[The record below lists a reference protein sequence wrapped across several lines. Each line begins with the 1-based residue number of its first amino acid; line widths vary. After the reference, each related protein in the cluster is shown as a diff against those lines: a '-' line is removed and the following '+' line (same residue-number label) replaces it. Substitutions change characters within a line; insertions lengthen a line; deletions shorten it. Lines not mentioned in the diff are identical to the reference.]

1 MREQDRGPGSG
12 VRGPGTTDAGSGRV
26 GSCARETGETK
37 VRVEVDL
44 DGTGCR
50 AATGV
55 GFLDHMLMALATHGG
70 LRLEVEASGDLHVDS
85 HHTVEDV
92 GLCLGEAL
100 DAALGD
106 RAGIA
111 RFGHAFAPLDEAL
124 ARAVIDVSGRPF
136 ARVEVPRDLLTAF
149 VTPQFP
155 LTLVGEFWRAVASRA
170 RLTLHLDLERAVD
183 PHHAAEA
190 MFKAAALALK
200 VAVRLVGRDVPSTK
214 GSLR

>member
-1 MREQDRGPGSG
+1 MRDEERGRGTGDRGQQDKQAKG
-12 VRGPGTTDAGSGRV
+12 GRV
-26 GSCARETGETK
+26 GRCARETGETK

-44 DGTGCR
+44 DGAGCR

-55 GFLDHMLMALATHGG
+55 GFLDHMLTALATHGG

-106 RAGIA
+106 CAGIA

-200 VAVRLVGRDVPSTK
+200 AAVRLVGRDVPSTK

>member
-1 MREQDRGPGSG
+1 
-12 VRGPGTTDAGSGRV
+12 VGR
-26 GSCARETGETK
+26 CERETGETK
-37 VRVEVDL
+37 VRVEVDV

-50 AATGV
+50 VATGV
-55 GFLDHMLMALATHGG
+55 GFLDHMLTALATHGG
-70 LRLEVEASGDLHVDS
+70 LRLEVEARGDLHVDS
-85 HHTVEDV
+85 HHSVEDV

-155 LTLVGEFWRAVASRA
+155 LTLVGEFWRALASRA

-200 VAVRLVGRDVPSTK
+200 AAARPAGRGVPSTK
-214 GSLR
+214 GSLVE

>member
-1 MREQDRGPGSG
+1 VGERRAEVERVTAETSVTVSLDL
-12 VRGPGTTDAGSGRV
+12 AG
-26 GSCARETGETK
+26 GEA
-37 VRVEVDL
+37 
-44 DGTGCR
+44 R

-55 GFLDHMLMALATHGG
+55 GFLDHMLGALARHARIG
-70 LRLEVEASGDLHVDS
+70 LAVSAQGDLHVDA

-92 GLCLGEAL
+92 GLALGEAL
-100 DAALGD
+100 DRALGD

-111 RFGHAFAPLDEAL
+111 RFGHAWAPLDEAL

-136 ARVEVPRDLLTAF
+136 ARVEMPREVLHAF

-155 LTLVGEFWRAVASRA
+155 LTLVAEFWRAVAARA

-190 MFKAAALALK
+190 CFKAAALALR
-200 VAVRLVGRDVPSTK
+200 AAIRLDGDGVPSTK
-214 GSLR
+214 GTLVK